1 METAWLSTEGLCQ
14 QHRASQQRLGGTISC
29 MQAVRASSYSTWVCC
44 SHLIHVFSLLT
55 RESES
60 GSVMANSLWPHEF
73 RCLCLW
79 NSLGKHTEVGC
90 HTLLQGIFP
99 NQRLKLGVLHCR
111 QILCH
116 LSHLGSPE
124 TPPSNPLHRH
134 HRGRQTTC
142 RFWKSP
148 NIRSTDEMQVSS
160 DPGKAPVSQSSGS
173 RWIRG
178 SAVVLG
184 SPGAL
189 APTRGA

>member
-99 NQRLKLGVLHCR
+99 NQRLNLGVLHCR

-124 TPPSNPLHRH
+124 TPP
-134 HRGRQTTC
+134 QTPYTGTIGVNKQHVDSESHQTSEAQMRC
-142 RFWKSP
+142 RSAL
-148 NIRSTDEMQVSS
+148 IL
-160 DPGKAPVSQSSGS
+160 GKHQ
-173 RWIRG
+173 
-178 SAVVLG
+178 
-184 SPGAL
+184 
-189 APTRGA
+189 